1 MQVIRILYFFF
12 IKACASGPPEVSV
25 TLLKNQNL
33 PGKSEPLDEDQI
45 PVDILLLT
53 VDDCEFLGCLSFL
66 NPSFRK
72 LYGGDE
78 LGFVYLGDTG
88 EDRSKLK
95 IAVMKCHRGSI
106 TPGGSSVSAMDAI
119 EVLRPKAVS
128 SVGFC
133 GGLDSTK
140 VKPGDVVVSE
150 KLITYSPSKVARDG
164 IKETGVKVPLKSRLL
179 KLIPN
184 VRDGWSAPLENPKKH
199 EEVKICCGAFLSGP
213 EVIEDNKQCI
223 ALRNRF
229 PEALAVEMEGEGK
242 SVTFFSIFVSG
253 VDDSER
259 LNKQLAVY
267 LISPYRSCYLIV
279 QFRIKNYR

>member
-1 MQVIRILYFFF
+1 M
-12 IKACASGPPEVSV
+12 
-25 TLLKNQNL
+25 LKNQNL

-45 PVDILLLT
+45 PIDILLLT
-53 VDDCEFLGCLSFL
+53 VEDCEFLGCLSFL

-72 LYGGDE
+72 FYGGDD

-119 EVLRPKAVS
+119 EVLGPKAVF

-133 GGLDSTK
+133 GGLDATK

-150 KLITYSPSKVARDG
+150 KLITYSPSKVTRDG

-184 VRDGWSAPLENPKKH
+184 VRDGWSAPLKNPKKH
-199 EEVKICCGAFLSGP
+199 EEVKICYGAFLSGP

-267 LISPYRSCYLIV
+267 LISPYRSCYLIL

>member
-45 PVDILLLT
+45 PIDILLLT
-53 VDDCEFLGCLSFL
+53 VEDCEFLGCLSFL

-72 LYGGDE
+72 FYGGDD

-119 EVLRPKAVS
+119 EVLRPKAVF

-150 KLITYSPSKVARDG
+150 KLITYSPSKVTRDG

>member
-1 MQVIRILYFFF
+1 M
-12 IKACASGPPEVSV
+12 
-25 TLLKNQNL
+25 LKNQNL

-45 PVDILLLT
+45 SINILLLT
-53 VDDCEFLGCLSFL
+53 VEDCEFLGCLSFL

-72 LYGGDE
+72 FYGGDD

-106 TPGGSSVSAMDAI
+106 MPGGSSVSAMDAI
-119 EVLRPKAVS
+119 DVLGPKAVF

-133 GGLDSTK
+133 SGLDSTK

-150 KLITYSPSKVARDG
+150 KLITYSLSKVTRDG
-164 IKETGVKVPLKSRLL
+164 IKETGVNVPLKSRLL
-179 KLIPN
+179 GLIQY
-184 VRDGWSAPLENPKKH
+184 VGDGWSAPLKNPKKQ
-199 EEVKICCGAFLSGP
+199 EEVKIYCGAFLSGP

-223 ALRNRF
+223 VLRSRF

-242 SVTFFSIFVSG
+242 SVTFLSIFVSG
-253 VDDSER
+253 GDDSER
-259 LNKQLAVY
+259 QNERN
-267 LISPYRSCYLIV
+267 I
-279 QFRIKNYR
+279 

>member
-1 MQVIRILYFFF
+1 M
-12 IKACASGPPEVSV
+12 E
-25 TLLKNQNL
+25 
-33 PGKSEPLDEDQI
+33 
-45 PVDILLLT
+45 
-53 VDDCEFLGCLSFL
+53 DCEFLGCLSFL

-72 LYGGDE
+72 FYGGDD

-106 TPGGSSVSAMDAI
+106 RAGSSSVSAMDA
-119 EVLRPKAVS
+119 VDALRPKAVF

-140 VKPGDVVVSE
+140 VKPGDVIVSE
-150 KLITYSPSKVARDG
+150 KLITYSPSRVTRGG

-179 KLIPN
+179 GLIQYAGH
-184 VRDGWSAPLENPKKH
+184 GWSAPLKNPEKQ
-199 EEVKICCGAFLSGP
+199 EEIKIYCGAFLSGP

-223 ALRNRF
+223 VLRSRF

-242 SVTFFSIFVSG
+242 SVTFLSIFVSRG
-253 VDDSER
+253 DDSER
-259 LNKQLAVY
+259 QNE
-267 LISPYRSCYLIV
+267 R
-279 QFRIKNYR
+279 FE

>member
-53 VDDCEFLGCLSFL
+53 VDDCQFLDCLSFL

-72 LYGGDE
+72 LYGGDD

-119 EVLRPKAVS
+119 EVLRPKAVF

-150 KLITYSPSKVARDG
+150 KLITYSLSKVTRDG
-164 IKETGVKVPLKSRLL
+164 IKETGVNVPLKSRLL
-179 KLIPN
+179 GLIQY
-184 VRDGWSAPLENPKKH
+184 VGDGWSAPLKNPKKQ
-199 EEVKICCGAFLSGP
+199 EEVKIYCGAFLSGP

>member
-1 MQVIRILYFFF
+1 M
-12 IKACASGPPEVSV
+12 
-25 TLLKNQNL
+25 LKNQNL

-45 PVDILLLT
+45 SIDILLLT
-53 VDDCEFLGCLSFL
+53 VEDCEFLGCLSFL

-72 LYGGDE
+72 FYGGDD

-88 EDRSKLK
+88 EDQSKLK

-119 EVLRPKAVS
+119 EVLRPKAVF

-150 KLITYSPSKVARDG
+150 KLITYSPSKVTRDG
-164 IKETGVKVPLKSRLL
+164 IKETGVKVPFKSRLL

-184 VRDGWSAPLENPKKH
+184 VRDGWSAPLKNPKKH

-259 LNKQLAVY
+259 LNKQLVVY